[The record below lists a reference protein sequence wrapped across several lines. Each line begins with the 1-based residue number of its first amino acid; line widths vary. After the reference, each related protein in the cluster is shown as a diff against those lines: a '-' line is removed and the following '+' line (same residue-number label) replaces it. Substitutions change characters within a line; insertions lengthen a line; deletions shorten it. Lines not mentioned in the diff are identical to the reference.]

1 MNDERWVVL
10 SVGQPR
16 ARWFTE
22 MSQWAMSAAIPVD
35 FVKCL
40 SADEARVRLA
50 SGRAHSALLVGADV
64 AGLDRDLVAEARRVG
79 AAVIVV
85 GPPHRRDW
93 FELGVAAVLPDDF
106 GRGAVMSALHTHA
119 APIVRVASTPTTVA
133 PAPAESVPTWRG
145 RLIAVT
151 GPGGTGSSIA
161 AMSIAQA
168 FAAEQAETGA
178 VLLADLRLDAEL
190 AMLHDAREV
199 MPGIQ
204 ELTEAHR
211 GGRLAVEQVRALSF
225 DAIGRGYHLLLGL
238 RTHRDWTSLRP
249 RAFAASLDGLLSSYR
264 LVVADIDPDLE
275 GEDATGS
282 LDVED
287 RNVMARHAAAAA
299 DAIVVVGNPTT
310 KGLHALVRVARH
322 LHRSGVEGHRI
333 VPVLSRAAR
342 SPRRRAESVR
352 ALAAL
357 ADAEQGLGEMGNPVF
372 LAERS
377 DIEDAVRDGVR
388 LPPQLG
394 RPLHAELLRRL
405 DAIPAR
411 AARPVDPVPERVV
424 PGSIGSWTEEAG

>member
-10 SVGQPR
+10 GVGQPR
-16 ARWFTE
+16 ARWFAE
-22 MSQWAMSAAIPVD
+22 MAQWAMSAAIPVD

-64 AGLDRDLVAEARRVG
+64 AGLDRDLVEEARRVG
-79 AAVIVV
+79 VAVIVV

-93 FELGVAAVLPDDF
+93 SDLGVAAVLPDDF
-106 GRGAVMSALHTHA
+106 GRSAVLSALQAHA
-119 APIVRVASTPTTVA
+119 APIARVASMTVT
-133 PAPAESVPTWRG
+133 PAPTEPVPTWRG

-161 AMSIAQA
+161 AMSVAQA
-168 FAAEQAETGA
+168 FAAEQPDTGA

-238 RTHRDWTSLRP
+238 RSHRDWTSLRP
-249 RAFAASLDGLLSSYR
+249 KAFATSLDGLLSSYR
-264 LVVADIDPDLE
+264 LVVADVDPDLE
-275 GEDATGS
+275 GEEATGS

-287 RNVMARHAAAAA
+287 RNVMARHATAAA

-357 ADAEQGLGEMGNPVF
+357 ADAERGLGEMGNPVF
-372 LAERS
+372 LTERN

-411 AARPVDPVPERVV
+411 ATRAVEPVPERVV